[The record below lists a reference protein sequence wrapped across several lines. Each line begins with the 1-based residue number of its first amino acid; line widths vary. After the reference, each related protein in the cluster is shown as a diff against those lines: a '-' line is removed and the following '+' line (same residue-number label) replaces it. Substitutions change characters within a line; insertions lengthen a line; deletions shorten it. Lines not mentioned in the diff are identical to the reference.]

1 MHIDFLFSFGCEVSV
16 WTTSLLRH
24 RHLMKVL
31 LLALRLCSSQVE
43 QCLSQAFLRGAQW
56 QEHR

>member
-1 MHIDFLFSFGCEVSV
+1 MHIDFLFSFGCKISV
-16 WTTSLLRH
+16 WATSLLRH

-43 QCLSQAFLRGAQW
+43 QCLSQTFLIDAQW
-56 QEHR
+56 QEQR